1 MALGVLFGI
10 MKLIKLKTKQM
21 ENVLKIKCLVF
32 ENRGLI
38 DIQQGGSLLHILP
51 RESNAERGSLKN
63 ALKKTKKK

>member
-1 MALGVLFGI
+1 
-10 MKLIKLKTKQM
+10 M